1 MTSENDQTEPKKNT
15 SKTTEDLD
23 FDLAGS
29 QRLVSVSTTSSNNSI
44 TNSKNNQSLADL
56 VASSKQIAR
65 MKEPKSLAVQSYVE
79 LKIIHPDMK
88 EKSAVNLYR
97 NLRTK
102 LLQITKNRN
111 FVVLITSVTAGGG
124 ATHIAL
130 NLASS
135 FSFDSTKTALLLDCN
150 LANPS
155 LDKLLGVKTEF
166 GITDFIENENISI
179 SEIIYST
186 GVHRLRLVPV
196 GNRRESSLDY
206 FTSIRMQILVEAV
219 KRRYPDRFIFI
230 DSPSIGQSADA
241 KILADLC
248 DFIILV
254 VPYAGITESK
264 LQQIIESLDK
274 TKLAGVVFN

>member
-1 MTSENDQTEPKKNT
+1 MANDNDLPGSRKNT
-15 SKTTEDLD
+15 TVSDDKLDLD
-23 FDLAGS
+23 LSGS
-29 QRLVSVSTTSSNNSI
+29 SELVPVEAV
-44 TNSKNNQSLADL
+44 TNSNHNSKHNQHSLADS
-56 VASSKQIAR
+56 VAASKQIAR
-65 MKEPKSLAVQSYVE
+65 MKEPKSLDIKTYSE

-88 EKSAVNLYR
+88 EKNAVNLYR

-111 FVVLITSVTAGGG
+111 FVVLITSVIEGGG

-150 LANPS
+150 LSNPS
-155 LDKLLGVKTEF
+155 LDKILGVKIEH

-206 FTSIRMQILVEAV
+206 FTSIRMQILIEAM

-230 DSPSIGQSADA
+230 DSPAIGQYADA

-264 LQQIIESLDK
+264 LQQIINTLDK
-274 TKLAGVVFN
+274 TKFAGVVFN